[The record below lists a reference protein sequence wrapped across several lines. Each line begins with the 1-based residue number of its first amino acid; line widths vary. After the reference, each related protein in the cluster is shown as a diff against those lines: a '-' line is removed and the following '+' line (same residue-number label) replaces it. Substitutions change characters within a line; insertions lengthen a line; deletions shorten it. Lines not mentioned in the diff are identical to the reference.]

1 MPVFDQERVDRLKQ
15 ILKWHP
21 RGVTISDLAS
31 KMEINRNLVAKYLDI
46 LLISGQVE
54 MQVIGA
60 AKVYFLSQRV
70 PIASMLEFSSD
81 MIIVLDAA
89 LTIMQVNEPLLIQVN
104 VKKDTLIGRNI
115 KDISHPFLSEIP
127 ITALSKETDPTM
139 DQVREF
145 ESTFDGT
152 KHYYKLKQLQTAFE
166 DGSHGITLIIED
178 ITDQVSYRKM
188 LEINEA
194 KYRGIVE
201 DQTEFITRF
210 LPDGTLV
217 FVNEAYARYL
227 GKRKE
232 ELLGMEHI
240 PDIEKE
246 DISAVNQ
253 CIQSLDCE
261 NPVKTFECRIHH
273 SCGQTRWNLWTVR
286 AIFDDNQK
294 PIEYQGVGR
303 DNTEK
308 REAASRINQYV
319 RDMEFLSRKSQE
331 FVEFSPDA
339 DIFTKI
345 GQGLSELLPSALI
358 CVNSYDPQ
366 SEILTVRA
374 VFSEQNHQ
382 ILSACFGREF
392 LGFQFTLR
400 TVP

>member
-89 LTIMQVNEPLLIQVN
+89 LTITQVNEPLLIQVN

-232 ELLGMEHI
+232 ELIGMEHI

-246 DISAVNQ
+246 DITTVNQ
-253 CIQSLDCE
+253 CIQSLDC
-261 NPVKTFECRIHH
+261 
-273 SCGQTRWNLWTVR
+273 
-286 AIFDDNQK
+286 
-294 PIEYQGVGR
+294 
-303 DNTEK
+303 
-308 REAASRINQYV
+308 
-319 RDMEFLSRKSQE
+319 
-331 FVEFSPDA
+331 
-339 DIFTKI
+339 
-345 GQGLSELLPSALI
+345 
-358 CVNSYDPQ
+358 
-366 SEILTVRA
+366 
-374 VFSEQNHQ
+374 
-382 ILSACFGREF
+382 
-392 LGFQFTLR
+392 
-400 TVP
+400 